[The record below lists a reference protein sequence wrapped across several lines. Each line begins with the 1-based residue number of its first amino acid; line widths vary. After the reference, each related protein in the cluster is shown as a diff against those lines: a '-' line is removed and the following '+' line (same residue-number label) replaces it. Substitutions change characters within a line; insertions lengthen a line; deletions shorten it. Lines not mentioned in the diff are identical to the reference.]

1 VTIQTEPLTGQC
13 PHCGAPAERLAYHSR
28 YTILGGR
35 TVFVI
40 RCRDCR
46 KTFCDRYG
54 TAFYDL
60 KTPEEKVQRA
70 IHQGLEGLCPEAVA
84 RVEGVHSTTI
94 QRWVERACLQAKAA
108 DQEVITGVSTRN
120 IELDELYSFAGE
132 KHPDE
137 QESDLDEVGQHWTHV
152 AMARESR
159 LMLEVVVGPRT
170 QESATKLVE
179 GAANRLA
186 PGCWPL
192 WSSDGWEL
200 YLFALTVVF
209 AILIH
214 FIKGKG
220 RGRPKDSQVVPD
232 PRVRY
237 GQVIKQRA
245 GRRLVSVTRRVV
257 FGIAELIPLKQ
268 VSTSLLERL
277 NGTIRQHVVPLH
289 RKTRSFAKRRTALDT
304 QTQLFK
310 SYYNLCRKHGTLKS
324 KTPAQA
330 AGLSDHCWTLREL
343 LTFNAAI
350 ISKIT

>member
-1 VTIQTEPLTGQC
+1 MIQKIPLTGQC
-13 PHCGAPAERLAYHSR
+13 PHCGATAVRLAYHSR
-28 YTILGGR
+28 YTIRGSL

-60 KTPEEKVQRA
+60 KTQEEKVQRA
-70 IHQGLEGLCPEAVA
+70 IQQGLEGLCPEAVA
-84 RVEGVHSTTI
+84 RIEGVHPTTVG
-94 QRWVERACLQAKAA
+94 RWVDRACSQAKAA
-108 DQEVITGVSTRN
+108 DKEVVTGVWTEN
-120 IELDELYSFAGE
+120 VELDELYSFAGE

-137 QESDLDEVGQHWTHV
+137 QERDLEEIGQQWTHV

-192 WSSDGWEL
+192 WSSDGWEP
-200 YLFALTVVF
+200 YLFALTVAF
-209 AILIH
+209 AVLIH

-237 GQVIKQRA
+237 GQVVKQRS
-245 GRRLVSVTRRVV
+245 GRRLVSVTRRTV
-257 FGIAELIPLKQ
+257 FGLAESIPLKQ
-268 VSTSLLERL
+268 ISTSLLERL
-277 NGTIRQHVVPLH
+277 NGTIRQHVASLH
-289 RKTRSFAKRRTALDT
+289 RKTRSFAKRRTTLDT

-310 SYYNLCRKHGTLKS
+310 SYYNLCRKHGTLKA
-324 KTPAQA
+324 KTPAQV

-350 ISKIT
+350 ISKIP

>member
-1 VTIQTEPLTGQC
+1 M
-13 PHCGAPAERLAYHSR
+13 
-28 YTILGGR
+28 
-35 TVFVI
+35 VFVI
-40 RCRDCR
+40 RCRQCR
-46 KTFCDRYG
+46 RTFCDRYG

-70 IHQGLEGLCPEAVA
+70 IQQGLEGLCLEAVA
-84 RVEGVHSTTI
+84 RIEGVHPTTV
-94 QRWVERACLQAKAA
+94 QRWVDRSCSQAKAA
-108 DQEVITGVSTRN
+108 DQEVITGVSTEN
-120 IELDELYSFAGE
+120 VELDELYSFAGE

-137 QESDLDEVGQHWTHV
+137 QESDLEEVGQHWTHV

-209 AILIH
+209 AVLIH

-220 RGRPKDSQVVPD
+220 RGRPKDSQIVPD

-237 GQVIKQRA
+237 GQVVKQRS
-245 GRRLVSVTRRVV
+245 GRRLISVTRRVV
-257 FGIAELIPLKQ
+257 FGVAELIPLKQ
-268 VSTSLLERL
+268 ISTSLLERL
-277 NGTIRQHVVPLH
+277 NGTIRQHVAPLH
-289 RKTRSFAKRRTALDT
+289 RKTRSFAKRRTTLDT

-310 SYYNLCRKHGTLKS
+310 SYYNLCRKHGTLNG

>member
-1 VTIQTEPLTGQC
+1 
-13 PHCGAPAERLAYHSR
+13 
-28 YTILGGR
+28 
-35 TVFVI
+35 
-40 RCRDCR
+40 
-46 KTFCDRYG
+46 
-54 TAFYDL
+54 
-60 KTPEEKVQRA
+60 
-70 IHQGLEGLCPEAVA
+70 
-84 RVEGVHSTTI
+84 
-94 QRWVERACLQAKAA
+94 LQAKAA
-108 DQEVITGVSTRN
+108 DQQVITGVSTQN

-137 QESDLDEVGQHWTHV
+137 QESNLEEVGQHWTHI

-159 LMLEVVVGPRT
+159 LMLEVIVGRRT
-170 QESATKLVE
+170 QESATKLME
-179 GAANRLA
+179 GAAKRLA
-186 PGCWPL
+186 PDCWPL
-192 WSSDGWEL
+192 WSSDGWES
-200 YLFALTVVF
+200 YLFALTLVF
-209 AILIH
+209 AVLIH

-245 GRRLVSVTRRVV
+245 GRRLVLVTRRVV
-257 FGIAELIPLKQ
+257 FGVAELIPLKQ
-268 VSTSLLERL
+268 ISTSLLERL
-277 NGTIRQHVVPLH
+277 NGTIRQHVAPLH
-289 RKTRSFAKRRTALDT
+289 RKTRSFAKCRTALDT

-310 SYYNLCRKHGTLKS
+310 SYYNLCRKHGTLKG

>member
-1 VTIQTEPLTGQC
+1 MIQSKPLTGQC
-13 PHCGAPAERLAYHSR
+13 PHCGAPAGQLAYHSR
-28 YTILGGR
+28 YTIRGGQ
-35 TVFVI
+35 TVYVI
-40 RCRDCR
+40 RCRSCR

-60 KTPEEKVQRA
+60 KTPEAKVQRA
-70 IHQGLEGLCPEAVA
+70 IQQGLEGLCPEAVA
-84 RVEGVHSTTI
+84 RVESVHPTTVR
-94 QRWVERACLQAKAA
+94 RWVERACLQAKAA
-108 DQEVITGVSTRN
+108 DRQVVTGVSTEN
-120 IELDELYSFAGE
+120 VELDELYSFAGE

-137 QESDLDEVGQHWTHV
+137 QEGDLEEVGQHWTHV

-179 GAANRLA
+179 GAARRLTA
-186 PGCWPL
+186 DCWPL
-192 WSSDGWEL
+192 WSSDGWEP

-209 AILIH
+209 AVLIH
-214 FIKGKG
+214 FLKGKG
-220 RGRPKDSQVVPD
+220 PGRPKNSQVVPD

-245 GRRLVSVTRRVV
+245 GRRLVAVTRRVV
-257 FGIAELIPLKQ
+257 LGVEELIPLEPI
-268 VSTSLLERL
+268 STSLLERL

-289 RKTRSFAKRRTALDT
+289 RKTRSFAKCRTALDT

-310 SYYNLCRKHGTLKS
+310 SYYNLCRKHGTLKG

-330 AGLSDHCWTLREL
+330 AGLSGHCWTLREL

>member
-1 VTIQTEPLTGQC
+1 MIQSKPLTGQC
-13 PHCGAPAERLAYHSR
+13 PHCGATAEHLAYHSR
-28 YTILGGR
+28 YTLRSGQS
-35 TVFVI
+35 VFVF
-40 RCRDCR
+40 RCRQCR

-60 KTPEEKVQRA
+60 KTPEDKVQSA
-70 IHQGLEGLCPEAVA
+70 IQQGLEGLCPEAVA
-84 RVEGVHSTTI
+84 RVEGVHPTTV
-94 QRWVERACLQAKAA
+94 QRWVERACLQARSA
-108 DQEVITGVSTRN
+108 DQKVITSVSAEN
-120 IELDELYSFAGE
+120 VELDELHSFAGE

-137 QESDLDEVGQHWTHV
+137 QESDLEEIGQHWTHV

-159 LMLEVVVGPRT
+159 LILEVVVGPHT

-179 GAANRLA
+179 GAARRLA

-192 WSSDGWEL
+192 WSSDGWKP
-200 YLFALTVVF
+200 YVFALTVAF
-209 AILIH
+209 AVLIH
-214 FIKGKG
+214 FIRGKG

-232 PRVRY
+232 PRLRY
-237 GQVIKQRA
+237 GQVVKQRA

-257 FGIAELIPLKQ
+257 FGVAELIPLKQ
-268 VSTSLLERL
+268 ISTSLLERL
-277 NGTIRQHVVPLH
+277 NGTIRQHVAPLQ

-310 SYYNLCRKHGTLKS
+310 SYYNLCRKHSSLKGQ
-324 KTPAQA
+324 TPAQT

-350 ISKIT
+350 TSKIS

>member
-1 VTIQTEPLTGQC
+1 MIQKIPLTGQC
-13 PHCGAPAERLAYHSR
+13 PHCGATAVRLAYHSH
-28 YTILGGR
+28 YTIRGGQ
-35 TVFVI
+35 TVYVI

-70 IHQGLEGLCPEAVA
+70 VQQGLEGLCPEAVA
-84 RVEGVHSTTI
+84 RIEGVHPTTV
-94 QRWVERACLQAKAA
+94 QRWIDRACSQARAA
-108 DQEVITGVSTRN
+108 DQEVITGVSTEN
-120 IELDELYSFAGE
+120 VELDELYSFAGE

-137 QESDLDEVGQHWTHV
+137 QESDLEEIGQHWTHV

-170 QESATKLVE
+170 QGSATKLVE

-209 AILIH
+209 AVLIH

-220 RGRPKDSQVVPD
+220 RGRPKESQVAPD

-257 FGIAELIPLKQ
+257 FGVAELIPLKQ
-268 VSTSLLERL
+268 ISTSLLERL
-277 NGTIRQHVVPLH
+277 NGTIRQHVAPLH
-289 RKTRSFAKRRTALDT
+289 RKTRSFAKRRTTLDT
-304 QTQLFK
+304 QAQLFK
-310 SYYNLCRKHGTLKS
+310 SYYNLCRKHGTLKG

-350 ISKIT
+350 ISKIS